1 MEALGNCPVCP
12 LLNSALTIGVTS
24 VGTQVML
31 AVAMYPWPA
40 VSRCHASML
49 LSRYL

>member
-12 LLNSALTIGVTS
+12 LLNSALIGSS

-49 LSRYL
+49 LLRYL